1 MLTNY
6 SNLIDTSFIALV
18 SCGQTTYSVFL
29 CGITKS
35 GLATRDCS
43 CSTEFISYVVDSY
56 IRGFHVYQDIWTP
69 TTGERL
75 SCQTEDSNAFDPP
88 AACVCIIIII
98 IHGSEECRTKEV
110 LMEERQRK
118 Y

>member
-6 SNLIDTSFIALV
+6 SNLIDTPFIALV
-18 SCGQTTYSVFL
+18 SCGQAAFSVFL
-29 CGITKS
+29 CGVRKS
-35 GLATRDCS
+35 NLATRDCS
-43 CSTEFISYVVDSY
+43 RSTEFILYVVDSY
-56 IRGFHVYQDIWTP
+56 VRGFHVYQDIWTP

-75 SCQTEDSNAFDPP
+75 LCQTEDSNAFNPP

-98 IHGSEECRTKEV
+98 NGSEERRTKEV
-110 LMEERQRK
+110 LMEERRRK